1 MEIGW
6 GHLFATKPY
15 STLVQQASAREHGLK
30 RSLGAL
36 DLVMLGVGAIIGVG
50 IFVLTGQAAA
60 EYAGPAIVLSFLLA
74 GLACAFSSVCY
85 SEMAAMIPIAGSA
98 YTYSYATMGE
108 LVAWIIGWDLI
119 LEYSLAGALVSV
131 GWSGY
136 VVSLLRDVGVD
147 LPASLTTAPFA
158 YDTTVHAWRATGSI
172 VNVPA
177 AAIVLLIT
185 VLLVIGIRESATVA
199 TALVFVKVAVVL
211 VFIGV
216 GAMYLRTENWHPF
229 LPPNAGAFGRF
240 GWSGVLRGAG
250 VVFVAYIGFD
260 AVSTAAQETRHP
272 QRDMPV
278 GILGS
283 LAVCTVLY
291 VLVAGV
297 LTGIVPYTSLDVPD
311 PIAVGINVTGME
323 WLRIVVKI
331 GALAGLSS
339 VILVMLMGQP
349 RILWSMAVDGL
360 LPDRFAT
367 VHPRFRTPYVTTLV
381 TGTVVAIAGSLLPI
395 DVLAE
400 LQSIGTLLA
409 FVLVCGGVWVLR
421 HTRPDLPRPFETPW
435 VPVVPLLGM
444 ATCLYLMYGLP
455 PETWVRLAVW
465 MVTGL
470 AVYFAYGRRKSKLR
484 VESRQSSSSLRTGGT
499 LE

>member
-1 MEIGW
+1 MPAIGTEPT
-6 GHLFATKPY
+6 GSGARFGQLFATKPY
-15 STLVQQASAREHGLK
+15 SLLVQQASAREDALK
-30 RSLGAL
+30 RSLGAV
-36 DLVMLGVGAIIGVG
+36 DLIMLGVGAIIGVG

-60 EYAGPAIVLSFLLA
+60 KYAGPAIVLSFLLA
-74 GLACAFSSVCY
+74 GFACAFSSLCY

-136 VVSLLRDVGVD
+136 IVSLLRDFGVD
-147 LPASLTTAPFA
+147 LPRSLTTAPYV
-158 YDTTVHAWRATGSI
+158 YDTTVHAWQATGSI
-172 VNVPA
+172 INLPA
-177 AAIVLLIT
+177 AAIIALIT
-185 VLLVIGIRESATVA
+185 LLLVIGIRESATVA

-211 VFIGV
+211 IFIAV
-216 GAMYLRTENWHPF
+216 GALFFRPENWHPF
-229 LPPNAGAFGRF
+229 LPPNAGTFGHF

-260 AVSTAAQETRHP
+260 AVSTAAQETRNP
-272 QRDMPV
+272 PRDMPV

-283 LAVCTVLY
+283 LAVCAVLY

-311 PIAVGINVTGME
+311 PIAVGINATGIG
-323 WLRIVVKI
+323 WLGVVVKV

-360 LPDRFAT
+360 LPGRFAT
-367 VHPRFRTPYVTTLV
+367 VHPRFRTPHVTTLV

-409 FVLVCGGVWVLR
+409 FILVCGGVWVLR
-421 HTRPDLPRPFETPW
+421 HTRPDLPRPFKAPW

-444 ATCLYLMYGLP
+444 VTCLYLMYGLP
-455 PETWVRLAVW
+455 PETWWRLTVW
-465 MVTGL
+465 MAVGL
-470 AVYFAYGRRKSKLR
+470 VVYFTYGRRKSRLR
-484 VESRQSSSSLRTGGT
+484 AAA
-499 LE
+499 